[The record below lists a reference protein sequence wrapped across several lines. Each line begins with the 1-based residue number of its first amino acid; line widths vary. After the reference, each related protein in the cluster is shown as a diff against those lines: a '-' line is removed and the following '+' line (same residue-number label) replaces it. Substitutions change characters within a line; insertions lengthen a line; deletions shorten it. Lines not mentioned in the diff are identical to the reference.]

1 MTGSSQPYEPHPYVG
16 GRNAALRALAAWR
29 MEWPGAPRVV
39 LLTGSPGTGCSR
51 LVTGFLMLC
60 DPAHRA
66 ELPLDALDPA
76 TVPPDLPP
84 LTALSPDGLTGTRL
98 LADLAEQLGLRSTRV
113 ADVCAELGA
122 REGSLALVVPDVD
135 RAGPVGPAEEP
146 ARLVREVLKP
156 LADLPNLRLVAE
168 VPRALATELAQ
179 GLPPGAAQLI
189 DLDEERWAD
198 AEGLV
203 RQAETLLDPGVSG
216 GARAVPFTVDPAAR
230 RALAEA
236 IVARTG
242 TGGGSRLTVRL
253 AVNSLLAQADRFDP
267 ADPNALPTGVAAALD
282 LHAHRAGADPATL
295 RAILAPLAL
304 AEGMG
309 LPVELL
315 GPLASAVAGRDMHA
329 TVAEGIA
336 LTAPFVE
343 TVELT
348 GEDGVRQLLRL
359 VHPGVGD
366 AIQAGF
372 DDVRAVQTRI
382 AMALLEE
389 VPEQDWAKAD
399 AYVRDHIASHTLA
412 AGLLPQLLTDP
423 GLFTYADPVCLRAA
437 VESVPP
443 DSLGAAARTYLRTA
457 PQLTAGRVPPQR
469 RAELLEAAFTA
480 DGLTQ
485 HATALRQ
492 LATQAD

>member
-1 MTGSSQPYEPHPYVG
+1 MTGSSQPYAPHPYVG

-76 TVPPDLPP
+76 TVPPELPP
-84 LTALSPDGLTGTRL
+84 LTVLSPDGVTGTQL
-98 LADLAEQLGLRSTRV
+98 LTDLAERLGLRSTRV
-113 ADVCAELGA
+113 ADVRAELGA

-156 LADLPNLRLVAE
+156 LANLPNLRLVVE
-168 VPRALATELAQ
+168 LPRTLATELAR
-179 GLPPGAAQLI
+179 GLPPGVAQLI
-189 DLDEERWAD
+189 DLHEERWAD
-198 AEGLV
+198 PEGLV
-203 RQAETLLDPGVSG
+203 RQAEALLDPGVS

-230 RALAEA
+230 HALAKA

-242 TGGGSRLTVRL
+242 AGGGSRLTVRL

-282 LHAHRAGADPATL
+282 LHAHRAGVAPATL

-315 GPLASAVAGRDMHA
+315 GPLASAVAGRDMHD
-329 TVAEGIA
+329 TVTEGLD

-348 GEDGVRQLLRL
+348 GEDGVRQLKRL
-359 VHPGVGD
+359 VHPGVGE
-366 AIQAGF
+366 AIRAGF
-372 DDVRAVQTRI
+372 EDVRAVQTRI
-382 AMALLEE
+382 AMTLLEE

-399 AYVRDHIASHTLA
+399 PYVRDHIASHTLA

-437 VESVPP
+437 VESVPH

-457 PQLTAGRVPPQR
+457 PQLTAGHVPPQR
-469 RAELLEAAFTA
+469 RAALLGAAFTA

-485 HATALRQ
+485 HATALHQ
-492 LATQAD
+492 LAVEAG